1 MSDKAAVL
9 KDIKKK
15 YGNVIKTGSELI
27 DQRKDYKQISISP
40 ALDIALKG
48 GIREGTFLMLSG
60 APKSGKALCEDEIV
74 YTPSGP
80 VKIKDINK
88 GDLVCGPNN
97 TIGTVK
103 NKYILG
109 GRDSYRIN
117 FSDGTSVECDGE
129 HLWRVSVNS
138 TSSVESVKT
147 TEQLRE
153 RISYPD
159 RDRWRLKST
168 SISFSPKTIS
178 LDPYLYGVI
187 MADGYINSEGFLYLK
202 LTKEHVKSKV
212 SDILNSYNCIL
223 ENDIYAGKILSR
235 GTENFVIYTIM
246 NFLNSKNLPHQRSE
260 FFIPDHYKYNTSNIR
275 HELLAGYLSCNAY
288 QHTSGYY
295 EVESSNYALITDIA
309 EIARSLG
316 YLAYINPRKETS
328 NRLTINSGGDMLCK
342 TFSAKSNTKSFHK
355 TINSIEPIGL
365 RRCECIEVEGTDSL
379 YVTNGINVT
388 HNTTTAMQLAFN
400 CQQEGRP
407 VIYINAEGRLS
418 ELNFEVKGLDPAK
431 MQIVTAETEP
441 LSAETFLE
449 IALQLISLKEN
460 EGALCIIDSVSSLI
474 PSKELDEDVTGMA
487 RPGLPKILSNF
498 CKKAG
503 QIVPNNKITM
513 CMITHLIT
521 NTSGYGPS
529 RMADSGVKIQYQAD
543 TRLEVKSISPWEQK
557 EKQIGQ
563 AVNWKI
569 YYSSNGATGVECQ
582 SWIKYGEGIDSVQE
596 LLILGEEL
604 ALISKAGSWY
614 TLDFLKNDEKFKS
627 MFPDA
632 DPEKFCK
639 FQGQEKLYNFLV
651 DNKEVCEML
660 RGYVIGMLA

>member
-1 MSDKAAVL
+1 MSDKEMNAVL

-15 YGNVIKTGSELI
+15 YGNVIKTGNELLE
-27 DQRKDYKQISISP
+27 QRKDYKQISISP

-60 APKSGKALCEDEIV
+60 APKSGKALVTTELV

-80 VKIKDINK
+80 VQMGDINV
-88 GDLVCGPNN
+88 GDIVCGPNN
-97 TIGTVK
+97 SIGVVK
-103 NKYILG
+103 NKYRLG
-109 GRDSYRIN
+109 SRKSYRVK
-117 FSDGTSVECDGE
+117 FSDGTSVDCDGE
-129 HLWRVSVNS
+129 HLWRVAVNS
-138 TSSVESVKT
+138 TSSIESLKT

-159 RDRWRLKST
+159 RDRWKIKT
-168 SISFSPKTIS
+168 SPVHFSAKTIS
-178 LDPYLYGVI
+178 VDPYLYGVI
-187 MADGYINSEGFLYLK
+187 VADGYISPLGTLYLRCD
-202 LTKEHVKSKV
+202 KEHVKSKV
-212 SDILNSYNCIL
+212 RDILQSYGCYL
-223 ENDIYAGKILSR
+223 QDDGKILSN
-235 GTENFVIYTIM
+235 GQENFILYTLLQHG
-246 NFLNSKNLPHQRSE
+246 FTKRSE
-260 FFIPDHYKYNTSNIR
+260 FDIPEHYKYNTSNIR
-275 HELLAGYLSCNAY
+275 YELIAGFLSCNGY

-295 EVESSNYALITDIA
+295 EVESSNLKMLSSVA
-309 EIARSLG
+309 EMVRSLG
-316 YLAYINPRKETS
+316 YLAYINPRGES
-328 NRLTINSGGDMLCK
+328 SYRLTINSGGDMLCK
-342 TFSAKSNTKSFHK
+342 HFTSKKNDKTFYK
-355 TINSIEPIGL
+355 TISAIEDIGD
-365 RRCECIEVEGTDSL
+365 RYCECIEVEGTDGL
-379 YVTNGINVT
+379 YIANGFNVT

-400 CQQEGRP
+400 CQEEGRP

-418 ELNFEVKGLDPAK
+418 ELNFEVKGLDPSK
-431 MQIVTAETEP
+431 MQIVTAENEP

-543 TRLEVKSISPWEQK
+543 TRMEVKSISPWEQK
-557 EKQIGQ
+557 EKQVGQ

-604 ALISKAGSWY
+604 AMISKAGAWY
-614 TLDFLKNDEKFKS
+614 TLDFLKNDDKFKS
-627 MFPDA
+627 LFPNE

-639 FQGQEKLYNFLV
+639 FQGQEKLYNFLNA
-651 DNKEVCEML
+651 NKEVCEML
-660 RGYVIGMLA
+660 RGYIIGMLA